1 MQTQPQPNDFAVAPM
16 STPDLFALLRDAIDG
31 DAADETATHYA
42 PPIRL
47 ARPRPPA
54 VRPLRDVCAATQW
67 RQGRCFHQSES
78 FFDVQRY
85 MLDLQAA
92 GFEVRCYPVNSEW
105 SRVEFRT
112 RSEAA

>member
-1 MQTQPQPNDFAVAPM
+1 M
-16 STPDLFALLRDAIDG
+16 SSADLFALLRDAIDRDAA

-54 VRPLRDVCAATQW
+54 GRPLRDVCAATEW

-92 GFEVRCYPVNSEW
+92 GFEVRCYPVNTVW
-105 SRVEFRT
+105 SRVEYKARQ
-112 RSEAA
+112 EAA